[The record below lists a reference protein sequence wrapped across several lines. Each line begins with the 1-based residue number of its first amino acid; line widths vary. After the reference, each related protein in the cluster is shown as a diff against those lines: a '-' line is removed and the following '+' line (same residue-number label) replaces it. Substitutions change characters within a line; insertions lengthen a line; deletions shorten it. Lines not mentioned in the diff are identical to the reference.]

1 MRVTEVTAHAFGP
14 IVGQTLQFDD
24 GLTVV
29 VGGNESAKSS
39 WHAAVYAAICGRR
52 RGKGATNAVDARFAD
67 LHRPWDRE
75 EWKVTARLRL
85 DDGTLL
91 DVVQDLAGKVNC
103 RIVELP
109 LGTDRSNELTYDG
122 SVDGSRLVGLNR
134 KAFAAT
140 ACVAQTDLL
149 GLLDN
154 AGALQEML
162 SKAATSADADEST
175 ARALS
180 LIDKFKS
187 EHVGLDR
194 SNSSRP
200 LRAALD
206 AVENAT
212 AALRDA
218 EAARADLED
227 RIAAAGRL
235 AAAAAAA
242 HADHDYHRAAALAAT
257 AAELT
262 DRAAKAAALADR
274 LGPDRPAAAGSR
286 AGLVQAVTAAVSAWR
301 TRPTPVTPTDDVD
314 DLARRLDDLPALPDH
329 DTAPAAAV
337 KQAATAYQQ
346 QVALL
351 TAHDRKPE
359 RSMIVPPV
367 TGPTSAQ
374 LKTLAGD
381 LSQLPAAAPAATST
395 VTTAPARTPG
405 LAAAGL
411 GVVIAL
417 AGIVLSIPALTS
429 VGALLA
435 VGGLAWAFTRK
446 PTSTTVTDPHAG
458 RAAADLASRR
468 SALEST
474 AASYGVPLDMP
485 ALLAA
490 ITAADDVEKKA
501 AARASWVAVREQ
513 LVGDVDAAAALLA
526 DALTG
531 RGHPCQPSDAA
542 AGWDAYEAACTAAA
556 AQLAAAGRRA
566 ALQERLNAAEGA
578 RSRYDQAVQAGR
590 DAADAL
596 RAAARQAAAVLP
608 ADIAA
613 LADDPGSDPDRLA
626 GALDAWTAQVA
637 ADDEAAARTAEEW
650 TTLTGLLGTDTLEQ
664 LQARAR
670 AAQAAADAAAAGLD
684 PVRLAATPV
693 VDPAELAVLAA
704 DAANADG
711 EARENAGKVAEFAAS
726 LPDVAAAEEALA
738 DATAELARVRSL
750 ESVLDQTRAF
760 MAAAQERVHKDI
772 APALQARLQTWL
784 PVITSGRYTEA
795 SVNPQTL
802 AVQVRGASGVWR
814 QAALLSHGTAEQVY
828 LLLRLALVEHLTAG
842 HDTCPLL
849 LDDVT
854 VHADTARTREVLTL
868 LGQVAMQRQIVLFTQ
883 QDMVADWAR
892 ANLGG
897 VVGKVIELRDPVP
910 A

>member
-14 IVGQTLQFDD
+14 IVGQTLEFHD

-52 RGKGATNAVDARFAD
+52 RGRGATNSVDARFAD
-67 LHRPWDRE
+67 MHKPWDRE

-91 DVVQDLAGKVNC
+91 DVVQDLAGKVDC

-109 LGTDRSNELTYDG
+109 RGVDRSNELTYDG

-149 GLLDN
+149 GLLEN

-206 AVENAT
+206 AVEDAT
-212 AALRDA
+212 AALR
-218 EAARADLED
+218 EAKEARADLEA
-227 RIAAAGRL
+227 RAAGRL
-235 AAAAAAA
+235 IDVAAAAR
-242 HADHDYHRAAALAAT
+242 ADHDYARAAALAAT

-262 DRAAKAAALADR
+262 DRAGKATALSDR
-274 LGPDRPAAAGSR
+274 LGPDRPTAAGSH
-286 AGLVQAVTAAVSAWR
+286 AGLVQVVTAAVSAWR

-314 DLARRLDDLPALPDH
+314 ALTRELSELPALPDH
-329 DTAPAAAV
+329 DTAPAATV
-337 KQAATAYQQ
+337 KQAASAYQRG
-346 QVALL
+346 VALL
-351 TAHDRKPE
+351 AAHDSKPE
-359 RSMIVPPV
+359 RSVIVPPL
-367 TGPTSAQ
+367 TGPTSEE
-374 LKTLAGD
+374 LRTLAGD
-381 LSQLPAAAPAATST
+381 LSRLPAAVPATST
-395 VTTAPARTPG
+395 VTTPPARTPG
-405 LAAAGL
+405 FAAAAL
-411 GVVIAL
+411 GAVLAIAGV
-417 AGIVLSIPALTS
+417 ALSIPALIG
-429 VGALLA
+429 VGALVA
-435 VGGLAWAFTRK
+435 TGGLVWAFTR
-446 PTSTTVTDPHAG
+446 TATTTTVTDPA
-458 RAAADLASRR
+458 AATMAADLTTRR
-468 SALEST
+468 VALEAT

-485 ALLAA
+485 AILAA

-501 AARASWVAVREQ
+501 TARATWVRTRET
-513 LVGDVDAAAALLA
+513 LASDVDAAAALLA
-526 DALTG
+526 DALTD
-531 RGHPCQPSDAA
+531 RGHPCAA
-542 AGWDAYEAACTAAA
+542 ADAPAHWEAYETACATAAG
-556 AQLAAAGRRA
+556 QQAAASRRA
-566 ALQERLNAAEGA
+566 VLEARLASAEGA
-578 RSRYDQAVQAGR
+578 QSRYREAVQAGHS
-590 DAADAL
+590 AAVRL
-596 RAAARQAAAVLP
+596 RSAAQQAAAVLP
-608 ADIAA
+608 ADVMT
-613 LADDPGSDPDRLA
+613 LVDDPGSDPDRLA
-626 GALDAWTAQVA
+626 GALDAWTSQVA
-637 ADDEAAARTAEEW
+637 IADEAAAHSAEEW
-650 TTLTGLLGTDTLEQ
+650 TTLTGLLGTDTLDQ
-664 LQARAR
+664 LQGRAR
-670 AAQAAADAAAAGLD
+670 AARDAADTAAAGLD
-684 PVRLAATPV
+684 PARLAATPV
-693 VDPAELAVLAA
+693 VDAAQLARLAT
-704 DAANADG
+704 DAANAEG
-711 EARENAGKVAEFAAS
+711 EVRENAGKVAEFAAS
-726 LPDVAAAEEALA
+726 LPDVSAAEEVLA
-738 DATAELARVRSL
+738 DATAELTRVRAL
-750 ESVLDQTRAF
+750 EQVLDKTRAF

-772 APALQARLQTWL
+772 APALQTRLQAWL
-784 PVITSGRYTEA
+784 PLVTSGRYTEA

-842 HDTCPLL
+842 HDSCPLL

-854 VHADTARTREVLTL
+854 VHADTARTNEILTL
-868 LGQVAMQRQIVLFTQ
+868 LGQVAEQRQVVLFTQ

-897 VVGKVIELRDPVP
+897 VVGKFIELGEP
-910 A
+910 APA